1 LYVLACTAYLTDEA
15 LALIW
20 KGSAVTFSES
30 VLSLLREGVGAGEFV
45 LRNAVLSGVFRY
57 RYKNVRPTSVRIRS
71 SRAIEMT
78 PNVRMGFDDLELAS
92 VPGGFSRELETGTGV
107 CLATV
112 ASDATVGGM
121 SSSVV

>member
-1 LYVLACTAYLTDEA
+1 LSCTAYLTDEA

-20 KGSAVTFSES
+20 KGSDVSFSES
-30 VLSLLREGVGAGEFV
+30 ALSLEREGVGAGELV
-45 LRNAVLSGVFRY
+45 LCDAMLSGVFRY
-57 RYKNVRPTSVRIRS
+57 RYKNVRPTSVRIKS

-78 PNVRMGFDDLELAS
+78 PTVRIGLDELGVAS
-92 VPGGFSRELETGTGV
+92 ALRGLSCELEAITGV